1 MIFSTIFILRHHSQR
16 VWLFLL
22 FLFFSCLQSEGW
34 PHHGRTFS
42 IYLCPMSF
50 WSILPR
56 GVLST
61 YWCCPSQKWQDV
73 FLHSFWMSSF
83 HSRTLLLPTL
93 ALSLAV
99 SSLKS
104 VCCDFSTFSARD
116 PRYGNGS
123 SCSSCSF
130 WMSMRHTMPLL
141 AITLVLST
149 LMSRLCLWLTRSRQ
163 YTISCSSDSEVA
175 NSMMSSALV
184 GWLEF
189 IGN

>member
-61 YWCCPSQKWQDV
+61 LMLSISKV
-73 FLHSFWMSSF
+73 ARRVSSF
-83 HSRTLLLPTL
+83 FLNVQLSQPYVATAHTSAFISRIFVEIGL
-93 ALSLAV
+93 
-99 SSLKS
+99 
-104 VCCDFSTFSARD
+104 
-116 PRYGNGS
+116 
-123 SCSSCSF
+123 
-130 WMSMRHTMPLL
+130 
-141 AITLVLST
+141 
-149 LMSRLCLWLTRSRQ
+149 LWLFHIFCKGPKVRERIQ
-163 YTISCSSDSEVA
+163 LLQLLILNEYAAHYAIA
-175 NSMMSSALV
+175 RHYPGLV
-184 GWLEF
+184 NVDE
-189 IGN
+189 